1 MPKSIENYIQEI
13 GRAGRR
19 QRRAYCHLFLDKND
33 YYTERNYFL
42 ADQLEPSVYKKLLD
56 ELKKKTMKMTTKS
69 NKKKPKDNDEFRKE
83 TEGLKR
89 LSIKSD

>member
-1 MPKSIENYIQEI
+1 
-13 GRAGRR
+13 
-19 QRRAYCHLFLDKND
+19 
-33 YYTERNYFL
+33 
-42 ADQLEPSVYKKLLD
+42 
-56 ELKKKTMKMTTKS
+56 MTTKS